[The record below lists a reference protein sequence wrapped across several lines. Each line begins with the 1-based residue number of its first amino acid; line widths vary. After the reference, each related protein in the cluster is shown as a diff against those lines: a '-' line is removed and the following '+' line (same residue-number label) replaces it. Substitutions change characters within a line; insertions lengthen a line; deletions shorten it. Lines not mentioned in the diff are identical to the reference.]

1 MNNKIKILISSNS
14 FAKFNKAPM
23 EKLVNLGFDVIVN
36 PFGRKMTKE
45 ELKSL
50 LTKDISGLL
59 AGLEIIDKEI
69 LISSGLKVISRNG
82 VGMDNID
89 LEAAKELGII
99 VKNTPGA
106 PTSSVAELTIGAMIA
121 LIRNFHRMDN
131 DLHGKKWNQ
140 VLGTQLKDKTILIIG
155 FGRIGRYVAKLLKN
169 FDVKLMAVDPIYKIG
184 ELIDEVSI
192 VSLEEGLPQADIITL
207 HPSGNKP
214 VLIKKDFDLMK
225 RGVFLLNSARG
236 RVIEEAD
243 LIEYLKNDKIA
254 GVWLDVFWDEPYN
267 GIVCDIPNVLM
278 TPHAGAHSKESR
290 IKMDMEATD
299 NLIQIISEI

>member
-1 MNNKIKILISSNS
+1 MNNKNKILISSNS

-50 LTKDISGLL
+50 LTKDINGLL
-59 AGLEIIDKEI
+59 AGLEIIDREI
-69 LISSGLKVISRNG
+69 LTSSGLKVISRNG

-140 VLGTQLKDKTILIIG
+140 ILGTQLKDKTILIIG
-155 FGRIGRYVAKLLKN
+155 FGRIGRYVAKLLRN

-184 ELIDEVSI
+184 ELIDEVPI
-192 VSLEEGLPQADIITL
+192 VSLEEGLLQADIITL

-225 RGVFLLNSARG
+225 QGVFLLNSARG
-236 RVIEEAD
+236 RVIEETN

-299 NLIQIISEI
+299 NLIQSMSEI